1 MCLGSLNLEPVP
13 SGLSWAPQVRNW
25 VDILG
30 RRCKGQSLLGSLSS
44 EDGCLEQLSLSI
56 ALNGFP
62 AEGEVPC
69 LHILKSEKSYLA
81 CTTGVQGAFMKP
93 MGGKDMHI
101 FASKRKKE
109 HLSSM
114 RKLKY

>member
-1 MCLGSLNLEPVP
+1 MIFLEGDVRGSSYLGP
-13 SGLSWAPQVRNW
+13 SAKKMGAW
-25 VDILG
+25 
-30 RRCKGQSLLGSLSS
+30 
-44 EDGCLEQLSLSI
+44 EQLSLSI
-56 ALNGFP
+56 ALNVFP

-69 LHILKSEKSYLA
+69 LHILKSERSYLA

-101 FASKRKKE
+101 FDSKRKKE